1 VEVPKPTVE
10 EEVLQVGEVGR
21 QVVGVEVMVVVEVVV
36 AVVVVV
42 HLVLPDGVA
51 SPWTLPTGESYGTS
65 CVATLR
71 LLLTP
76 PVRVVRLCGGCSA

>member
-1 VEVPKPTVE
+1 VLVEVPKPTVE

-42 HLVLPDGVA
+42 VVHLVLPDGVA

-71 LLLTP
+71 LL
-76 PVRVVRLCGGCSA
+76 